1 MTIRIMMTPFSHQ
14 YVARYATRVVATL
27 FLAATLIGIWVRPL
41 SASELCEGSG
51 NVIPKAVC
59 DFDSF
64 YGDPPRQLPN
74 GWTAFILS
82 GDLYFSQHPDTFWGA
97 PALQMWSNGGTF
109 KAGIYT
115 QVDVTPGAG
124 YRASIGWGAPN
135 APDHFGRQ
143 LGIDPTGG
151 TDPNAP
157 TVIWGPMHWGPGRL
171 LNYPDGTGPNI
182 DVRAR
187 AINSRITVF
196 FLVDHPTS
204 TGDNV
209 IFVDAIGL
217 YPDENAPALP
227 APTEVPTEVPT
238 DIPAP
243 TAAPVVAEQR
253 VAVALAATA
262 TPEPTATPTE
272 TPSPTPS
279 PTPTETPT
287 PTPTHTPTPTATWT
301 PWPTATP
308 NSVAAVK
315 SNTLGGGQALMT
327 LATTYAEQN
336 GRTGLAR
343 AGVMGIGGIVVFGGS
358 LWWLRRRR

>member
-1 MTIRIMMTPFSHQ
+1 MTTTLFSHQ
-14 YVARYATRVVATL
+14 YVARHATRLVTTL
-27 FLAATLIGIWVRPL
+27 FLAAMLNGMWVRPV
-41 SASELCEGSG
+41 SASELCEGNG

-59 DFDSF
+59 DFDTF

-124 YRASIGWGAPN
+124 YRASVGWAAPN

-157 TVIWGPMHWGPGRL
+157 TVVWGPMHWGPGRL

-227 APTEVPTEVPT
+227 APTEIPNET
-238 DIPAP
+238 PAP
-243 TAAPVVAEQR
+243 TATPAVVEQR
-253 VAVALAATA
+253 VAVAPAATA
-262 TPEPTATPTE
+262 TSQPTATPTE
-272 TPSPTPS
+272 TPSPTPTS
-279 PTPTETPT
+279 TPTETPT
-287 PTPTHTPTPTATWT
+287 PTPTHTPTPTSTWT

-308 NSVAAVK
+308 NSVAAVE

-327 LATTYAEQN
+327 LAATYVEQN
-336 GRTGLAR
+336 GRNGLAR
-343 AGVMGIGGIVVFGGS
+343 AGVMGIGGIVVFGSS